1 MVHRFVSL
9 RSRWLLVWIALIAA
23 CGSTQRTQRD
33 GVMADAF
40 TYAEKSP
47 QSSGYA
53 PLDRRLIDYE
63 STVLV
68 EPDAEK
74 LRKVLGARGPAVQ
87 SESVESKQAG
97 IEFLTQTLTPSL
109 EGLVDLQRR
118 SQKAL
123 EAPVRANEALSDDAD
138 WRAIAQ
144 EQLATVKMLETL
156 VHLEVSSELFEGRWD
171 PKVDLADAPLSEVEM
186 ESAVDRINSI
196 YARLS
201 PQANEFAV
209 PAITELTNEL
219 HARLLERLGE
229 LERALDENTP
239 QVGMEATLVRGD
251 QRLPISIEP
260 YSRVEGVGRGA
271 KSKRVGIPNKQDMER
286 VRKAYDEYAKLAK
299 SIEELRKIAND
310 KRALAAARA
319 KLVEQIRARLKSAC
333 ASIRSELDKLAS
345 EPAFASV
352 QAAVAKLIADTT
364 RIADAVERLGN
375 GAQANDGKAVA
386 TAASDL
392 IELIGTLDVVGDLDR
407 LVKALEQLENALPAA
422 AKQLS
427 KSAREILG
435 NEWKKLLDD
444 LANDPA
450 TAPIGGLIAAM
461 KQLKVYA
468 ELPGFGGLEPSK
480 PILRRFELAD
490 APVGVVQLDATP
502 AESGDVLELRQTL
515 HIGPPPANG
524 SNAEGLTDA
533 VANAGA
539 AGAAPA
545 DVREFSSTRNLEV
558 RKYGL
563 YTTFNAQLVFYDRLH
578 DGSTSFAAAPGVY
591 YNFHYRPERWTNFF
605 DTVAPGLGF
614 HVSTPSFEDGTE
626 IAVGVQATFL
636 NDVLQIGYARNL
648 SVDDEPEMFFL
659 GFDLIEAYRAM
670 N

>member
-1 MVHRFVSL
+1 
-9 RSRWLLVWIALIAA
+9 
-23 CGSTQRTQRD
+23 
-33 GVMADAF
+33 MADAF

-53 PLDRRLIDYE
+53 PLERRLVDYE

-68 EPDAEK
+68 EPDAKK
-74 LRKVLGARGPAVQ
+74 LRQVLGERGPTEQVSA
-87 SESVESKQAG
+87 VESKEAG
-97 IEFLTQTLTPSL
+97 IRFLTDTLTPSL
-109 EGLVDLQRR
+109 EGIVDLQRR

-123 EAPVRANEALSDDAD
+123 DAPVRLGEALSDDLG

-144 EQLATVKMLETL
+144 EQLAAVKMLETL
-156 VHLEVSSELFEGRWD
+156 VHLEVSSELFDGRWD
-171 PKVDLADAPLSEVEM
+171 PTVDLSEAPLSEVEM
-186 ESAVDRINSI
+186 ESAIDRVNSI

-201 PQANEFAV
+201 PRANEFDV

-219 HARLLERLGE
+219 HARLIEQLGE

-251 QRLPISIEP
+251 ERLPISIEP
-260 YSRVEGVGRGA
+260 YSRVDGVGRGA
-271 KSKRVGIPNKQDMER
+271 KSKRVGIPNKQDLER

-319 KLVEQIRARLKSAC
+319 KLVEQIRAHVKSAC
-333 ASIRSELDKLAS
+333 TSIRAELDKLAS
-345 EPAFASV
+345 EPAFTSV
-352 QAAVAKLIADTT
+352 QAAVTQLIADTT
-364 RIADAVERLGN
+364 RIAEAVERLGS
-375 GAQANDGKAVA
+375 GAQANDGQAVA
-386 TAASDL
+386 TAAFEL
-392 IELIGTLDVVGDLDR
+392 IELIGSLDVVGDLDR
-407 LVKALEQLENALPAA
+407 MVTALEQLEAALPAA

-427 KSAREILG
+427 QSVREILSA
-435 NEWKKLLDD
+435 EWKKLSVD

-450 TAPIGGLIAAM
+450 TAQIGGLIAAM

-480 PILRRFELAD
+480 PITRRFELAD

-502 AESGDVLELRQTL
+502 AEAGDVLELRQTL
-515 HIGPPPANG
+515 HIGPP
-524 SNAEGLTDA
+524 NADVSAAAGLTD
-533 VANAGA
+533 VAANTNAG
-539 AGAAPA
+539 GEAPP

-578 DGSTSFAAAPGVY
+578 DGSASFAAAPGVY
-591 YNFHYRPERWTNFF
+591 YNFHYRPEGWTNFF